1 MIGEIVMDNKLSVNT
16 VNGGKIDIIVLDIV
30 EGLYNNIAKK
40 YIVYC
45 LDNNSDDI
53 MISILNETNDSF
65 SLDTIDDNDEFQ
77 YIQNLLLEMSKGDVD
92 ESE

>member
-1 MIGEIVMDNKLSVNT
+1 MDNKLSVNT
-16 VNGGKIDIIVLDIV
+16 VNGEKIDIIVLDIV

-45 LDNNSDDI
+45 LENNSDDI
-53 MISILNETNDSF
+53 MISILNETDDSF
-65 SLDTIDDNDEFQ
+65 SLDTINDNEEFQ

>member
-1 MIGEIVMDNKLSVNT
+1 MDNRLSVNN
-16 VNGGKIDIIVLDIV
+16 VNGEKIDIIVLDIV

-45 LDNNSDDI
+45 LENNSDDI
-53 MISILNETNDSF
+53 MISILNETDDSF
-65 SLDTIDDNDEFQ
+65 SLDTINDNEEFQ

>member
-1 MIGEIVMDNKLSVNT
+1 MDNRLSVNT
-16 VNGGKIDIIVLDIV
+16 VNGEKIDIIVLDIV

-45 LDNNSDDI
+45 LENNSDDI
-53 MISILNETNDSF
+53 MISILNETDDSF
-65 SLDTIDDNDEFQ
+65 SLDTINDNEEFQ